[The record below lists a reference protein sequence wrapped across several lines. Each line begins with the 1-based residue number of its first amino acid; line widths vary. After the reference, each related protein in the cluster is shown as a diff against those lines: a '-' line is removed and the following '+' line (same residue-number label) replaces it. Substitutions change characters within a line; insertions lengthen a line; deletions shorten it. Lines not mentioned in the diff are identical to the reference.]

1 MLAGEVS
8 SRYLSGQD
16 AMLSCFRQILAQ
28 PSIAIDLGTANTRIY
43 GGQGEDFREE
53 PSLVRHTRQDQEI
66 QAPDDYFTYL
76 NNHLAS
82 SPLRG
87 GVIVDIHNA
96 VSLLKPLLRR
106 ERIGLRQP
114 VSLACAPTDTSELER
129 KLLARAVLDAGAAQV
144 TIIPEVWAAAIGAGI
159 DVTLPSAQMLIDIG
173 EGVTDMAVIRDGRLV
188 FATATRTACS
198 DLQKAVRTSI
208 ISRHRVCPTPAE
220 TERLTHE
227 LAALHQDNDLT
238 GRDIL
243 VQGMDIIRRKE
254 VDIAVHN
261 REIIDAMAPVLAKI
275 LKMIETGIKKLPEK
289 ISCEIVESGICLTGG
304 GSCIPGMDRLI
315 AANTSLEVRI
325 APDPMHSV
333 INGAIQTLQFWQ
345 GKENW
350 WENIGW
356 PSIPS

>member
-1 MLAGEVS
+1 MLA
-8 SRYLSGQD
+8 
-16 AMLSCFRQILAQ
+16 CFRQILSQ
-28 PSIAIDLGTANTRIY
+28 PCIAIDLGTANTRIHS
-43 GGQGEDFREE
+43 GQGDDFREE

-66 QAPDDYFTYL
+66 QAPDDYFSYL

-87 GVIVDIHNA
+87 GVIVDIRNA
-96 VSLLKPLLRR
+96 VSLLKPLLKR
-106 ERIGLRQP
+106 ERTGLRQP

-129 KLLARAVLDAGAAQV
+129 KLLTKAVLDAGASQV
-144 TIIPEVWAAAIGAGI
+144 AIIPEVWAAAIGAGI

-198 DLQKAVRTSI
+198 DLQKAVRSAI

-227 LAALHQDNDLT
+227 LAALRQGNDMT
-238 GRDIL
+238 GRDIP
-243 VQGMDIIRRKE
+243 VHGMDIIRRRE
-254 VDIAVHN
+254 VNIAVHS
-261 REIIDAMAPVLAKI
+261 REILDAMAPVLAKI
-275 LKMIETGIKKLPEK
+275 LKMIEAGLKKLPEN
-289 ISCEIVESGICLTGG
+289 ISCEVLESGICLTGG
-304 GSCIPGMDRLI
+304 GSCITGMDSLI
-315 AANTSLEVRI
+315 AASTNLEVRV

-333 INGAIQTLQFWQ
+333 INGAIQTLRYWK